1 MEEDTKKIIIPLS
14 EYNGMKKEIEYLKE
28 QINSLLKKSAIT
40 REEYLKEYETKWE
53 NKYYKDIG
61 ENRNVNV
68 SRILH
73 SYGTLSE
80 FINELQD
87 DIQRKEEMSKEF
99 KDWNSALIDT
109 YKMLIFIR
117 KHTLFWWEI
126 DQKLRIERLLCSIER
141 KTNLKRSE
149 FEVAYKILY
158 MNRLA

>member
-14 EYNGMKKEIEYLKE
+14 EYNGMKKEIDYLKE
-28 QINSLLKKSAIT
+28 QINCLLKKSALT

-73 SYGTLSE
+73 SYGSLSE

-99 KDWNSALIDT
+99 RDWNSALIDT

-126 DQKLRIERLLCSIER
+126 DQKRRIERLLCSIER
-141 KTNLKRSE
+141 KTNWKRSE
-149 FEVAYKILY
+149 FEVAYKI
-158 MNRLA
+158 